1 MAIIISAII
10 VLGFIMPDAIRAV
23 LHVEKDR
30 THPLSVIQ
38 EETVDAY
45 QWIRDNT
52 PTDAIIMSR
61 NPHRAFYLC
70 ERKGVFL
77 QFALEE
83 QNQIEFMR
91 DWDVSY
97 IILEDTPDIRQAY
110 DWLID
115 PSNAPKEFQLMYYVE
130 VPQEA
135 QEPFFIIIYSF
146 K

>member
-1 MAIIISAII
+1 MAMWFNRMAIN
-10 VLGFIMPDAIRAV
+10 
-23 LHVEKDR
+23 
-30 THPLSVIQ
+30 
-38 EETVDAY
+38 AY
-45 QWIRDNT
+45 QWIADNT
-52 PTDAIIMSR
+52 PPDAIIMSR

-83 QNQIEFMR
+83 KDQIEFMR

-97 IILEDTPDIRQAY
+97 IILEDIYELDYAY

-115 PSNAPKEFQLMYYVE
+115 PSNAPKEFQLLYYVE
-130 VPQEA
+130 VPIEA